1 MSKYLLN
8 VKETYRADTETEA
21 AELIAQAKASIGFTL
36 DKYDCTFKE
45 RKAKGEVI
53 DSYYKVSLTKVFDN
67 EKEPSGNTQVTY
79 LSADLTTEP
88 EEKKEE
94 VVFHATL

>member
-1 MSKYLLN
+1 MSKYLLS

-21 AELIAQAKASIGFTL
+21 TELIAQAKANLGFTL

-67 EKEPSGNTQVTY
+67 EKEPCGSTY
-79 LSADLTTEP
+79 ISYTTTELNEP
-88 EEKKEE
+88 EEEEKEE
-94 VVFHATL
+94 VVFHASF